1 MELKNFISSTI
12 EEISRGILEASE
24 NLSDTNAIVS
34 PKDFKINSKES
45 QAFGRTK
52 LEHLPDHVEK
62 GTRVVQKIDFDIAV
76 TVDETDK
83 TKAGGKISVLSIGL
97 GGDLETSSKTGT
109 NSRIKFSVPIVLPSK
124 EIEQAV

>member
-1 MELKNFISSTI
+1 MELKKFISSTI

-34 PKDFKINSKES
+34 PQDFQINSKES
-45 QAFGRTK
+45 QALGRTK
-52 LEHLPDHVEK
+52 PTHIPDHVGK
-62 GTRVVQKIDFDIAV
+62 GTRVVQKVDFDIAV

-109 NSRIKFSVPIVLPSK
+109 NSRIRFSVPIVLPSK
-124 EIEQAV
+124 ET

>member
-45 QAFGRTK
+45 QALGRTK
-52 LEHLPDHVEK
+52 PEHIPDHVEK

-124 EIEQAV
+124 ET